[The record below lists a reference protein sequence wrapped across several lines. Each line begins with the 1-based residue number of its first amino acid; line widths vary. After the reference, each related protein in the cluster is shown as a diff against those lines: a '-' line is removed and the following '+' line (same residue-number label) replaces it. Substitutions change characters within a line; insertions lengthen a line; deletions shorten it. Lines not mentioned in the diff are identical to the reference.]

1 MTALIAICV
10 LVTCAGLLL
19 HSWTLYQ
26 VTGELRLLGA
36 ELRAML
42 NAIQQ
47 SEASEGI
54 DEPCQT
60 S

>member
-26 VTGELRLLGA
+26 ATGELRLLGA
-36 ELRAML
+36 ELRSML

-54 DEPCQT
+54 D
-60 S
+60 

>member
-1 MTALIAICV
+1 MITALIAICA

-19 HSWTLYQ
+19 HSWTLYR
-26 VTGELRLLGA
+26 TTSELRLLGA

-54 DEPCQT
+54 DENF
-60 S
+60 

>member
-1 MTALIAICV
+1 MITALIAVCA
-10 LVTCAGLLL
+10 LVTCAGLLV

-26 VTGELRLLGA
+26 VMGELRLLGA

-54 DEPCQT
+54 D
-60 S
+60 

>member
-1 MTALIAICV
+1 MITPLIAICT

-26 VTGELRLLGA
+26 VTDELRLLGA

-54 DEPCQT
+54 DENF
-60 S
+60 

>member
-1 MTALIAICV
+1 MITTLIAICA

-36 ELRAML
+36 ELRAMS

-54 DEPCQT
+54 DENF
-60 S
+60 

>member
-1 MTALIAICV
+1 MTTLIAVCA

-54 DEPCQT
+54 DENF
-60 S
+60 

>member
-1 MTALIAICV
+1 MITALIAVCA
-10 LVTCAGLLL
+10 LATCAGLLL
-19 HSWTLYQ
+19 HSWTLYR
-26 VTGELRLLGA
+26 TTSELRLLGA

-54 DEPCQT
+54 D
-60 S
+60 

>member
-1 MTALIAICV
+1 MSALIAICA

-26 VTGELRLLGA
+26 VTGELRLLSA

-42 NAIQQ
+42 NAIQR

-54 DEPCQT
+54 DENF
-60 S
+60 